1 MLRSYLTLA
10 VRTLRRRLGYTL
22 VNLIGL
28 TIGLACCAT
37 VAVFLQYEL
46 RYDTHHKDADRI
58 YRILRDFR
66 TSTYSTVAFQGY
78 NSASPATQR
87 ALAERLP
94 EALPDVE
101 QATNFD
107 IFSDPLFV
115 RTEDGRSFE
124 STRYLMTNTGPA
136 FADVFT
142 FDTVAGEPLED
153 ALAQPYSV
161 ALTESAAAT
170 YFGDQNPIGET
181 LQLDSLTT
189 TVRAVIADPPTNS
202 RITFDF
208 AVQVK
213 KIPNYGAFHYMR
225 LAEGTDPDALAPQ
238 ITQVMDEVYPW
249 RVENASMAKNGKG
262 EQLQSLTD
270 IHLAKRAL
278 YDDSP
283 HRNPAYLWAFGAI
296 GLLILIITTINYAN
310 LALALY
316 ADRNQEIGVRKAMGG
331 YRGQIAGQFLAEAG
345 LLAVACVPL
354 ALGLCA
360 LVLPGFNAIMETDI
374 SRLRLLQPEIA
385 ASVFGLALVTGLA
398 AGGYPAFVMAR
409 KRAVD
414 LFGQSAS
421 AGRAGRVGSLRHGLI
436 ALQFVVLIGLGSL
449 SWMAYDQLRFMQD
462 SDLGY
467 ETGSVVQL
475 RNFRTRDSTEYLQLK
490 QRLERASAIEAVG
503 TGVIPGPGGNRS
515 NYTRPGSDIVH
526 RDVYSEIV
534 DVGWFSAMGVRH
546 PVADSMR
553 EAGLSG
559 PQRVLINEAAA
570 QRFGFANPVGQEII
584 LGPSYDEPIR
594 MTIDGVLPDMH
605 FRPMR
610 QEIKPTVFRVR
621 PVRSATFGAIVRFAP
636 ERTEGWDGAG
646 AQRVERD
653 SPGHAA
659 IRRLPRRPGRHAVR
673 SGKPVHAARR
683 RADRAGDS
691 ACGDRTRESRRL
703 PDAPPPQRNRHPE
716 GARRLRREHR
726 RAAQPRIRGHRR
738 GGVCCGRA
746 AGMVDRRPVAGPVR
760 LPGGGVRACLRRCR
774 TRRSARRARH
784 RQPASLPCRP
794 DRPCEGSPI
803 RVISALCRSS
813 QLSRL
818 RCPHVSV
825 RRMCAAAQP
834 GENR

>member
-28 TIGLACCAT
+28 TVGLACCAT

-46 RYDTHHKDADRI
+46 RYDTHHEDAGRI

-78 NSASPATQR
+78 NNASPATQR

-94 EALPDVE
+94 EALPAVE

-202 RITFDF
+202 RITFDL

-225 LAEGTDPDALAPQ
+225 LVEGTDPDALTPE

-249 RVENASMAKNGKG
+249 RVENASMAENGKG
-262 EQLQSLTD
+262 EQLQALTD
-270 IHLAKRAL
+270 IHLAERAL

-316 ADRNQEIGVRKAMGG
+316 ADRNEEIGVRKAMGG

-374 SRLRLLQPEIA
+374 SRLRLLQPKIA
-385 ASVFGLALVTGLA
+385 ASVFGLALVTGFA

-503 TGVIPGPGGNRS
+503 TGATPGPGGNRS

-636 ERTEGWDGAG
+636 EQTKVGMEQVRSVWSEIRPDTPLSATFLDD
-646 AQRVERD
+646 RVATLYDQENRFMQLV
-653 SPGHAA
+653 GVLTRLAILLAA
-659 IRRLPRRPGRHAVR
+659 IGLASLVAYLTRLRLKEIGIRKALGGSIGSIVVLLNREYVGIVAVAFVV
-673 SGKPVHAARR
+673 GAPLAWWIAELWLDQF
-683 RADRAGDS
+683 AYRAGVS
-691 ACGDRTRESRRL
+691 VFAFIAAGL
-703 PDAPPPQRNRHPE
+703 
-716 GARRLRREHR
+716 GALFVALATVSLQAL
-726 RAAQPRIRGHRR
+726 RAAQIDPAKI
-738 GGVCCGRA
+738 
-746 AGMVDRRPVAGPVR
+746 
-760 LPGGGVRACLRRCR
+760 LR
-774 TRRSARRARH
+774 S
-784 RQPASLPCRP
+784 
-794 DRPCEGSPI
+794 E
-803 RVISALCRSS
+803 
-813 QLSRL
+813 
-818 RCPHVSV
+818 
-825 RRMCAAAQP
+825 
-834 GENR
+834 